1 MVSSSKVS
9 YMQNSDKKV
18 VQPLSLDDQLLG
30 LFNKLL
36 PLIDNVSDGLR
47 FIALLGLGITTWL
60 FIWMFFIL
68 DWSVIATA
76 IITLLVFIPSF
87 VLLRFWWT
95 LVDLKDLPDI
105 AEEIL
110 EDVNAEVKSTWQ
122 DIRLGKKQTLS
133 FIGQAKNLWEIKS
146 LLGQLDE
153 VFSQYL
159 NIGLLVNPFSLLVA
173 ILSVLAV
180 FVLSVFSFV
189 TLLTVII

>member
-1 MVSSSKVS
+1 
-9 YMQNSDKKV
+9 MQNSDKKV
-18 VQPLSLDDQLLG
+18 VQSLPLDDQLLG
-30 LFNKLL
+30 VFNKLL

-47 FIALLGLGITTWL
+47 FIALLGLAITMWL

-76 IITLLVFIPSF
+76 IITSLVFIPSF
-87 VLLRFWWT
+87 VLLRFWWV

-122 DIRLGKKQTLS
+122 DIRSGKKQTLS
-133 FIGQAKNLWEIKS
+133 FIGQAKNLWEMKS